1 MVCVV
6 PFAVELSCGLLSA
19 FMTVKIASSQ
29 GVEFITHKKSI
40 FSSDG
45 CSEDDAIAGICMK
58 F

>member
-1 MVCVV
+1 
-6 PFAVELSCGLLSA
+6 
-19 FMTVKIASSQ
+19 MTVKIASSQ